1 MRALRTASLAAV
13 AALVALT
20 GCPKGKM
27 PGGHALP
34 SSGSV
39 PGGGNVPG
47 GVPGASS
54 KVDPDTCGNYA
65 VSDAGRKLKAFLQA
79 TVELDKAVTETEQVV
94 KTSCKIMGQELKM
107 APGDLEGETKD
118 VCARVTTTLR
128 DDLKVSLKKQAA
140 LVVTVKPA
148 VCTVDVDAAAQ
159 LAASCEAKA
168 SADVSVTCSGRCT
181 GTCSGSCSGKCS
193 GGNAGGKCKGQCE
206 GTCGGSC
213 SGGCDGSADVNA
225 SAQCKAKAEVHA
237 SVDVHCTDP
246 KVTVKLQKPL
256 VLDATKAQLAV
267 HAIEKGMPKILS
279 VRARLKPLG
288 AAVKTWVQAA
298 TELSKAGRDLA
309 GSFKDQAM
317 CISGQIAGAAKMIGH
332 IQASV
337 SVSVSVSAD
346 ASGSI
351 GQ

>member
-13 AALVALT
+13 AALVALS
-20 GCPKGKM
+20 GCPKGKL
-27 PGGHALP
+27 PGGGGL
-34 SSGSV
+34 

-47 GVPGASS
+47 GLPTGSS
-54 KVDPDTCGNYA
+54 KVDPNTCGNYA
-65 VSDAGRKLKAFLQA
+65 VSDAGRKLKAFLEA

-118 VCARVTTTLR
+118 VCARVITTLR

-140 LVVTVKPA
+140 LVVTVTPA
-148 VCTVDVDAAAQ
+148 VCTVDVDAAAE
-159 LAASCEAKA
+159 LAAQCEAKA
-168 SADVSVTCSGRCT
+168 SADVSVTCSGRCS
-181 GTCSGSCSGKCS
+181 GTCKGTCNGTCKGS
-193 GGNAGGKCKGQCE
+193 NAGGQCNGE
-206 GTCGGSC
+206 CDGTCGGSC
-213 SGGCDGSADVNA
+213 TGGCDGSADVNA

-237 SVDVHCTDP
+237 SVNVKCTEP
-246 KVTVKLQKPL
+246 KVTVTLQKPL
-256 VLDATKAQLAV
+256 VVDASKAELAV

-288 AAVKTWVQAA
+288 TAVKTWVQAA
-298 TELSKAGRDLA
+298 TELSQAGRDLA

-317 CISGQIAGAAKMIGH
+317 CITGQIAAAANMIAH

-337 SVSVSVSAD
+337 SVSVSVSVD